1 MPQAFCYRAPVDCRP
16 GCRVRISFGRRKLV
30 GVVLEVLKKP
40 PPGVKTIK
48 PVEAV
53 LDQAPVLPPMLMAL
67 LEWAARYYHHPI
79 GEVVAAALPGV
90 LRQGQPVPAPA
101 MIWTLVEGAPQ
112 PAATANRQ
120 QTIVEAL
127 QAAGGSATTEQLPA
141 MDGRAAVLRALH
153 GHGMIER
160 CLLQTRA
167 PEPRSTPLQLNAE
180 QQLAAEALI
189 AAVAESAFR
198 AFLLDGVTGSGK
210 TEVYC
215 AAIAEALTAGR
226 QALVLA
232 PEIGLV
238 PQLLARLRARLGVRV
253 EALHSGQTDVERAQL
268 WADAARGE
276 ISIVVGTRSAV
287 FTPLPNLGL
296 IVVDESHDAAYK
308 QGDGFRYHA
317 RDLALRRG
325 QLAGIPVVLGSATSS
340 LESLHNAHTG
350 RYTHLKLRQRAG
362 SALLPNIRL
371 LDIRNLPLHDGLSE
385 PLLVEIEQTLKAGA
399 QALVFIN
406 RRGYAPTVLCTRCD
420 WVAQCGRC
428 SARMTLHR
436 QRGELRC
443 HHCGRTARAPQ
454 HCPECGCRDLGAAGA
469 GTQRVEAQLR
479 KRFPGVGLARI
490 DRDSTRRVGTLD
502 AALDAAASGE
512 AQLLVGTQMLAKGH
526 DFAGLA
532 LVAVVDGDQGLY
544 GVDFRAPEHMAQTIL
559 QVAGRA
565 GRGTQA
571 GQVLIQT
578 SHPEHPLLQ
587 HLASGDY
594 DRFAQAALA
603 ERKDTAYPPYGHHA
617 LLRAESVDAR
627 QAPEFLQRAYAAA
640 QRVAAAE
647 VRVWPPNPA
656 PMERKAGRWR
666 WQLQLEAPSRAPL
679 HAALR
684 ALLPQLHADP
694 GARRVRW
701 SLDVDPQAMI

>member
-1 MPQAFCYRAPVDCRP
+1 M
-16 GCRVRISFGRRKLV
+16 RISFGRRRLV

-40 PPGVKTIK
+40 PAGVRAIK
-48 PVEAV
+48 PIEAV
-53 LDQAPVLPPMLMAL
+53 LDQVPVLPATLMAL

-79 GEVVAAALPGV
+79 GEVVVAALPSL
-90 LRQGQPVPAPA
+90 LRHGQPVPEQT
-101 MIWTLVEGAPQ
+101 MVWTLVDDAPQ
-112 PAATANRQ
+112 PAANANRQ
-120 QTIVEAL
+120 LTLIDAL
-127 QAAGGSATTEQLPA
+127 RAAGGNATTDALPA
-141 MDGRAAVLRALH
+141 IDGRAAVLRTLLA
-153 GHGMIER
+153 HGMVER
-160 CLLQTRA
+160 RPLQESATQPTRA
-167 PEPRSTPLQLNAE
+167 PPQLNSE
-180 QQLAAEALI
+180 QEQAVDALI
-189 AAVAESAFR
+189 AALAKSTFH

-215 AAIAEALTAGR
+215 VAIAQALAAGQ

-238 PQLLARLRARLGVRV
+238 PQLLGRLRARLGARV

-268 WADAARGE
+268 WADAARGDVAV
-276 ISIVVGTRSAV
+276 VVGTRSAV
-287 FTPLPNLGL
+287 FAPMPRLGL
-296 IVVDESHDAAYK
+296 IVVDESHDSAYK

-325 QLAGIPVVLGSATSS
+325 QEADIPVVLGSATPS

-350 RYTHLKLRQRAG
+350 RYVHLKLRQRAG
-362 SALLPNIRL
+362 TALLPKIRL

-428 SARMTLHR
+428 SSRMTLHR

-454 HCPECGCRDLGAAGA
+454 ECPECGCQDLGAAGA
-469 GTQRVEAQLR
+469 GTQRVEVQLR

-490 DRDSTRRVGTLD
+490 DRDSTRRVGALD

-526 DFAGLA
+526 DFSGLA

-565 GRGTQA
+565 GRSTQA
-571 GQVLIQT
+571 GQVVIQT
-578 SHPEHPLLQ
+578 SHPDHPLLQ

-603 ERKDTAYPPYGHHA
+603 ERRDTSYPPYGHHA

-627 QAPEFLQRAYAAA
+627 QAPEFLQRAYATA
-640 QRVAAAE
+640 QQAGTTD

-666 WQLQLEAPSRAPL
+666 WQLQLEAPTRAPL

-684 ALLPQLHADP
+684 VLLPQLHADP

-701 SLDVDPQAMI
+701 SLDVDPQGMI